1 MTSKALENGVDVK
14 GYFYWSLFYS
24 FEFGSGY
31 NLRYGFYY
39 IDYKDNLKGIIPKES
54 AKWVS
59 DFLKRQ

>member
-39 IDYKDNLKGIIPKES
+39 IDYKDNLKGIPKES

-59 DFLKRQ
+59 DFLNRQ